1 MSVVFFNERFDEK
14 VLLCFSLTLSELRF
28 VQFRLECL
36 Q

>member
-14 VLLCFSLTLSELRF
+14 VLCFSLTLSELRF
-28 VQFRLECL
+28 AQFRLECL